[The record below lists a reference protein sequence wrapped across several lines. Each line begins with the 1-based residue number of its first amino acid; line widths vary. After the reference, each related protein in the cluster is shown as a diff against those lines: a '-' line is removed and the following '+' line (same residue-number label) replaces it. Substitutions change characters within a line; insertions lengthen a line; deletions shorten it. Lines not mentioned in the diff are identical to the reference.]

1 MSPSAPAPVREVWR
15 APAKINLWLKILGRR
30 PDGYHEIDTCYQAI
44 DLADTVILEPSSEP
58 GVTCRVTGAFAE
70 GVPQGEENLAAR
82 AALLLAA
89 RTGHEPQV
97 AITIVKGIPAGAGLG
112 GGSSD
117 AAAVLVALARRFA
130 VPDPGDT
137 LVELAAELGADV
149 PFFLEGGTQ
158 RGTGIGDKLEP
169 VPMPD
174 ERWGILVW
182 PGVRVETRWA
192 YQEYDRLAR
201 LGAGAKANWPR
212 PRARGND
219 FEDLVFSRWP
229 AVARAAV
236 GLREAGGEDPR
247 LTGTGSAVYALFRDP
262 AARGTALDR
271 ARKSALVVE
280 AERSWPFKLIEVG
293 VDARSGE
300 ESVAGGSAR
309 RP

>member
-1 MSPSAPAPVREVWR
+1 MRSSGPPPVREVWR
-15 APAKINLWLKILGRR
+15 APAKINLWLEILARR
-30 PDGYHEIDTCYQAI
+30 SDGYHEIDTCFQAI
-44 DLADTVILEPSSEP
+44 DLYDTVILESSERT
-58 GVTCRVTGAFAE
+58 GVSCRVEGPFAE
-70 GVPQGEENLAAR
+70 GVPEGPENLAAR
-82 AALLLAA
+82 AALLLAE
-89 RTGHEPQV
+89 RTGHEPRL
-97 AITIVKGIPAGAGLG
+97 AITIVKEIPAGAGLG

-130 VPDPGDT
+130 VPDPADT

-158 RGTGIGDKLEP
+158 RGTGIGDRLEP
-169 VPMPD
+169 MPMPE
-174 ERWGILVW
+174 ERWGVLVW

-192 YQEYDRLAR
+192 YEEYDRVAR
-201 LGAGAKANWPR
+201 LGAGAKANRPR

-247 LTGTGSAVYALFRDP
+247 LTGTGSAVYALFRDLGE
-262 AARGTALDR
+262 RGTALDR
-271 ARKSALVVE
+271 VRKSALLVE

-293 VDARSGE
+293 VDVRSGE
-300 ESVAGGSAR
+300 ESVAGGPAR

>member
-1 MSPSAPAPVREVWR
+1 MTSSDPRWAREVWR
-15 APAKINLWLKILGRR
+15 APAKINLWLEILGRR
-30 PDGYHEIDTCYQAI
+30 PDGYHDIDTCYQAI
-44 DLADTVILEPSSEP
+44 DLADTVVLEPSDRP
-58 GVTCRVTGAFAE
+58 GVTCRVQGPFAK
-70 GVPQGEENLAAR
+70 GVPEGAENLAAW
-82 AALLLAA
+82 AALLLAE
-89 RTGHEPQV
+89 RTGHEPRV
-97 AITIVKGIPAGAGLG
+97 AITIVKEIPAGAGLG

-149 PFFLEGGTQ
+149 PFFLGGGTQ
-158 RGTGIGDKLEP
+158 RGTGIGDRLEP
-169 VPMPD
+169 VPMPE

-182 PGVRVETRWA
+182 PGVRIETRWA
-192 YQEYDRLAR
+192 YEEYDRLGNGPNVNR
-201 LGAGAKANWPR
+201 PR

-219 FEDLVFSRWP
+219 FQDLVFARWP
-229 AVARAAV
+229 AVARAIV
-236 GLREAGGEDPR
+236 GLREAGAGDPR

-262 AARGTALDR
+262 AARDTALDS
-271 ARKSALVVE
+271 ARKSLLVE

-300 ESVAGGSAR
+300 ESVAGWPAR